1 MNYYNIHQVRIDLDA
16 LTSRLQKCLEI
27 KERYPDAIVL
37 FEYENPPDDDDDDDY
52 DDVDVFYEAYC
63 LDATRASL
71 PANIGLTYKLA
82 TASGDAEEFMN
93 LIRFPDYAIKQVSR
107 KLIENGHKVV
117 VVDWRSGRGK
127 SKELRPWFRFPNLD
141 LVMSE
146 TET

>member
-1 MNYYNIHQVRIDLDA
+1 MHYYNTDNLRINRAD

-37 FEYENPPDDDDDDDY
+37 FEYENPPDNDDDY
-52 DDVDVFYEAYC
+52 DNVDVFYESYS
-63 LDATRASL
+63 LDATKASL
-71 PANIGLTYKLA
+71 SANIGLTYKLA
-82 TASGDAEEFMN
+82 TTSGDTEEFMN
-93 LIRFPDYAIKQVSR
+93 LIRFPDYSLKQVSR

>member
-1 MNYYNIHQVRIDLDA
+1 M
-16 LTSRLQKCLEI
+16 
-27 KERYPDAIVL
+27 L